1 MDLGFEIFGENA
13 YRIFYQ
19 ALQKLKEQLNPSATR
34 LISLRPGEYQEDVA
48 REERLSVI
56 IREQFGDVNVVLLVF
71 VLVLLSAAN
80 QDTLVVYQKAYND
93 GQGES
98 RRGRRVE
105 ELEQQVM
112 DVQKRLV
119 KLQKENEQVWY
130 GVTRVAVEYVC
141 LTYVVR

>member
-13 YRIFYQ
+13 YRLFYQ

-34 LISLRPGEYQEDVA
+34 LISLRPGECQEDVA

-56 IREQFGDVNVVLLVF
+56 IREQFGDVNFVLLVF
-71 VLVLLSAAN
+71 VLVLLTAAN
-80 QDTLVVYQKAYND
+80 QDTLVVYQQAYND

-98 RRGRRVE
+98 RRGRREE

-119 KLQKENEQVWY
+119 KLQKENEQVW
-130 GVTRVAVEYVC
+130 GN
-141 LTYVVR
+141 